1 MCISESLKKLGNSFK
16 KSFQHLKKN
25 QLLTV
30 IVLLVLIVIV
40 MFAYKNGNIDLF
52 SVTSTVASTSP
63 TTTGPTTTGPTT
75 TGPTTTRPTTTVPT
89 TTEYEDD
96 DDLLTPR
103 PPLPTNAFTNFN
115 FDFLKTYL
123 NYKDDNLQYI
133 KQMQTQA
140 QVIDSLNN
148 RVGKIIN

>member
-16 KSFQHLKKN
+16 KSFQHLKNN

-30 IVLLVLIVIV
+30 AVLLVLIVIV
-40 MFAYKNGNIDLF
+40 IFAYKNGNIDLF
-52 SVTSTVASTSP
+52 SITSTVASTSP
-63 TTTGPTTTGPTT
+63 TTTGPTTTG
-75 TGPTTTRPTTTVPT
+75 PTTTVPT

>member
-1 MCISESLKKLGNSFK
+1 MCISESIKKLGNSFK
-16 KSFQHLKKN
+16 KSFQNLKQKPILTISI
-25 QLLTV
+25 LL
-30 IVLLVLIVIV
+30 ILIVIV
-40 MFAYKNGNIDLF
+40 IFTYKNNSIDLF
-52 SVTSTVASTSP
+52 DITSTSP
-63 TTTGPTTTGPTT
+63 TTTKPSTTQ
-75 TGPTTTRPTTTVPT
+75 PTTTVPT

-123 NYKDDNLQYI
+123 NYKNTNLDYI

-140 QVIDSLNN
+140 QIIDGLNN
-148 RVGKIIN
+148 RVGKIVN